1 MFCYVCRVAVFTSL
15 NKTQGSGNHFM
26 SDQNQSKDTGRD
38 CPYCGGVIY
47 RVENESGKVKT
58 AFHNCKI
65 CGARWS
71 DNWSLTSP
79 GNRGSANNPGRKS
92 RRVSNSSSFPSFPS
106 FNWQS
111 MTIPIWGWILIVIL
125 LAFLLIQLRLVAL
138 IRILIFPVTLIVLG
152 YFVFRIGRDQRWW

>member
-1 MFCYVCRVAVFTSL
+1 
-15 NKTQGSGNHFM
+15 M

-47 RVENESGKVKT
+47 RVENESGNVKT
-58 AFHNCKI
+58 AFHNCKM

-71 DNWSLTSP
+71 DSWSLTSP
-79 GNRGSANNPGRKS
+79 GNRSYTSDIGRSS
-92 RRVSNSSSFPSFPS
+92 RKPSSSSALPS

-111 MTIPIWGWILIVIL
+111 IKIPTWGWIIML
-125 LAFLLIQLRLVAL
+125 LLFAFLFIRLGLAAVLRV
-138 IRILIFPVTLIVLG
+138 LIFPLTLIVLG